1 MRSVIFCIGLFF
13 LIPVLA
19 DGQEG
24 ADFNRINNETYRL
37 YLEEQW
43 DSVVMLGKTALRQ
56 EIDYYYLRM
65 RIGIAYYHKKN
76 FRVAA
81 SHFLKALEMNQGDP
95 VAQEYL
101 YYARLMA
108 GQAQQASVIRSRFSG
123 ELSQKLP
130 AENGR
135 FFKAGGIEYLYTT
148 SDFIPPADIP
158 LEFYTLPEGV
168 LTVPLHFSNLAVSLE
183 NGIAPGI
190 SLLHTYSYLSKDNYY
205 HQNEGTGI
213 FYIMDKQHVVQH
225 QYYFSPQFTTR
236 SGLTL
241 LPMAHLISTYY
252 QAILSSSGGGG
263 GYMGGAGTST
273 VDYVNDINLAG
284 GMTMVKNWRRIDL
297 SAGASMA
304 NLNGARQFQGRFG
317 ITWYPL
323 GNLNLYAGAGL
334 SGQHEW
340 SRLSGLTRWVPD
352 LKVGGAIAEKVWIEA
367 AAALGE
373 MHNYL
378 EGNGSIVYNGYSAV
392 MEKKA
397 KLSLLIPV
405 SKKGSLLYLG
415 GRWTS
420 GYSSFIPVGELLPES
435 DQLFEL
441 QTFSLYGGISW
452 KF

>member
-1 MRSVIFCIGLFF
+1 MRSVILGIGLF
-13 LIPVLA
+13 LLLPHQVG
-19 DGQEG
+19 GQEG
-24 ADFNRINNETYRL
+24 TPFNRINNETYRL

-43 DSVVMLGKTALRQ
+43 DSVVMLGKAALRQ

-76 FRVAA
+76 YRVAA
-81 SHFLKALEMNQGDP
+81 THFNKALEMNQGDP
-95 VAQEYL
+95 VALEYL

-108 GQAQQASVIRSRFSG
+108 GQAQQASVIRSRFNG
-123 ELSQKLP
+123 ALSQKLP
-130 AENGR
+130 AEKGR
-135 FFKAGGIEYLYTT
+135 FFKAGGVEYLYTT
-148 SDFIPPADIP
+148 SDFALPDEIPGDFYALPA
-158 LEFYTLPEGV
+158 GA
-168 LTVPLHFSNLAVSLE
+168 LTVPLHFSNVAVSLE

-190 SLLHTYSYLSKDNYY
+190 SLAHAYTYLSKDNYY
-205 HQNEGTGI
+205 YQNEGTGI

-225 QYYFSPQFTTR
+225 QYYLSPQFTFR

-241 LPMAHLISTYY
+241 LPMVHLISTYY
-252 QAILSSSGGGG
+252 QSILSSTSGG

-273 VDYVNDINLAG
+273 VGYVHDIHLAG
-284 GMTMVKNWRRIDL
+284 GMTMVKNWRCVDL
-297 SAGASMA
+297 SGGAAFA
-304 NLNGARQFQGRFG
+304 NLNGTRQFQGRFG

-334 SGQHEW
+334 SGQQEW
-340 SRLSGLTRWVPD
+340 SENSSVSRWVPD
-352 LKVGGAIAEKVWIEA
+352 LKVGVAVAEKVWIEA
-367 AAALGE
+367 DAAMGE

-378 EGNGSIVYNGYSAV
+378 ERNGSIVYNGFSDT
-392 MEKKA
+392 MDKKA

-405 SKKGSLLYLG
+405 TGKGSLVYLG

-420 GYSSFIPVGELLPES
+420 GYSSFVPQTGLLSET

-441 QTFSLYGGISW
+441 QTFSIYGGISW